1 MNIKRAKEE
10 IEHTV
15 KAYLA
20 KDALGEY
27 AIPAIR
33 QRPILLMGPPGIGK
47 TQVMEQVARECGV
60 ALVAYT
66 ITHHTRQ
73 SAVGLP
79 FIRQRHY
86 GDKDVSVTEYTMS
99 EIIASIYA
107 KMEATGLSEGI
118 LFIDEINCVS
128 ETLAPTMLQFLQC
141 KTFGNQAVPAGWVI
155 VAAGNPPEYNKSVR
169 DFDIVTLDRVRRMDI
184 EPDLPVWKDY
194 ARAAHIHSAI
204 LSYLELHPQNFYQIN
219 ADVDGT
225 QFVTARGWEDLS
237 NLLDTYEALG
247 LQADEELIR
256 EYIQHPKIAEDFSAY
271 LDLYYKYRDDYG
283 VEEILAGQA
292 KPAVFARLLQAPF
305 DERLSL
311 VSLLL
316 AGLDTRFAASLQA
329 DAVADAC
336 YAFLRETKKALAT
349 LPEDIPDGS
358 AELFSQQIKDYE
370 TETQQKRDAGL
381 LGKAELTN
389 RLQVQAALHQWEGE
403 LRRANAVGTQEAFD
417 LLRGQFRVLADQR
430 ETTQKTAAAALEAAF
445 DFMEQAFAESQEMVV
460 FVTELTVNPA
470 SHQFL
475 TENGCE
481 RYFKYNKDLLLDH
494 RKAALQQELAAVA
507 VGTHVNAQYTVAFFN
522 LANYSSTGAI
532 TEENAGVTIGPV
544 HNTAQSFR
552 TDNQNLVIQTALN
565 HLACYSKAVN
575 KTAAACSQVKRSC
588 VFSTQTSLYQAGSG
602 RENIVGGSSA
612 YNNEIQLFRSN
623 AGVLQCFYSSIV
635 RQIGG
640 CFFRSSDVTLLDAG
654 ALSNPFVTGLNNFLH
669 VCISDNLL
677 RNIMS

>member
-86 GDKDVSVTEYTMS
+86 GGKDVSVTEYTMS

-155 VAAGNPPEYNKSVR
+155 VAAGNKSVR

-237 NLLDTYEALG
+237 NLLDTYEQLG
-247 LQADEELIR
+247 LQADEDLIK

-271 LDLYYKYRDDYG
+271 LDLYYKYG

-316 AGLDTRFAASLQA
+316 AGLNTRFAASRQA

-349 LPEDIPDGS
+349 LPDDLPDGS
-358 AELFSQQIKDYE
+358 AELFSQQIADYDA
-370 TETQQKRDAGL
+370 ETQHQRDAGL
-381 LGKAELTN
+381 LSHDALTTH
-389 RLQVQAALHQWEGE
+389 LQVQAVLRRWEGE
-403 LRRANAVGTQEAFD
+403 LRRANAAGTQEAFE
-417 LLRGQFRVLADQR
+417 LLRGQFQTLADDR
-430 ETTQKTAAAALEAAF
+430 EKAQQTASAALEAAF

-460 FVTELTVNPA
+460 FVTELTVNPV
-470 SHQFL
+470 SHAFL

-481 RYFKYNKDLLLDH
+481 RYFQYNKDLLLDH
-494 RKAALQQELAAVA
+494 RKAALQQELAAEQRR
-507 VGTHVNAQYTVAFFN
+507 H
-522 LANYSSTGAI
+522 
-532 TEENAGVTIGPV
+532 
-544 HNTAQSFR
+544 
-552 TDNQNLVIQTALN
+552 
-565 HLACYSKAVN
+565 
-575 KTAAACSQVKRSC
+575 
-588 VFSTQTSLYQAGSG
+588 
-602 RENIVGGSSA
+602 GG
-612 YNNEIQLFRSN
+612 
-623 AGVLQCFYSSIV
+623 
-635 RQIGG
+635 
-640 CFFRSSDVTLLDAG
+640 
-654 ALSNPFVTGLNNFLH
+654 
-669 VCISDNLL
+669 
-677 RNIMS
+677 M

>member
-141 KTFGNQAVPAGWVI
+141 KTFGNQAVPAGWPAYSVVPSSSTRRVEAAGWVI

-237 NLLDTYEALG
+237 NLLDTYETLG

-316 AGLDTRFAASLQA
+316 AGLDTRFTASLQA

-370 TETQQKRDAGL
+370 AETQQKRDAGL

-403 LRRANAVGTQEAFD
+403 LRRANAAGTQEAFD
-417 LLRGQFRVLADQR
+417 LLRGQFRALADQR

-494 RKAALQQELAAVA
+494 RKAALQQELAAEQRRH
-507 VGTHVNAQYTVAFFN
+507 G
-522 LANYSSTGAI
+522 
-532 TEENAGVTIGPV
+532 GV
-544 HNTAQSFR
+544 
-552 TDNQNLVIQTALN
+552 
-565 HLACYSKAVN
+565 
-575 KTAAACSQVKRSC
+575 
-588 VFSTQTSLYQAGSG
+588 
-602 RENIVGGSSA
+602 
-612 YNNEIQLFRSN
+612 
-623 AGVLQCFYSSIV
+623 
-635 RQIGG
+635 
-640 CFFRSSDVTLLDAG
+640 
-654 ALSNPFVTGLNNFLH
+654 
-669 VCISDNLL
+669 
-677 RNIMS
+677 